1 MKLFNKKDDS
11 WFLSL
16 ELGPTK
22 LVVVRLSDA
31 GFRFQ
36 LTVLYTR
43 TVLYTNCCDHE
54 RVISDTKRPTI

>member
-31 GFRFQ
+31 GFSFQ
-36 LTVLYTR
+36 LMQVSVSVDCTVYSYC
-43 TVLYTNCCDHE
+43 TVYELL
-54 RVISDTKRPTI
+54 